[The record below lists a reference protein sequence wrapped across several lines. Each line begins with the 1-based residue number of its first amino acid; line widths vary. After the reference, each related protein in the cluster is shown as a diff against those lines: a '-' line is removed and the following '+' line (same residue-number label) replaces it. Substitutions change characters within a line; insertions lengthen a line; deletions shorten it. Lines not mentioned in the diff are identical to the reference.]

1 MSYEPKHAKP
11 TSLMV
16 AVLGGHHDSDLSGAG
31 VPRPRAAADEAAG
44 KVAPAGKVADES
56 EPGESATA
64 A

>member
-16 AVLGGHHDSDLSGAG
+16 AVLGGRHDSELPEVR
-31 VPRPRAAADEAAG
+31 VPRPRVAADEAAG
-44 KVAPAGKVADES
+44 KVAPAGKVADQS
-56 EPGESATA
+56 DESASA